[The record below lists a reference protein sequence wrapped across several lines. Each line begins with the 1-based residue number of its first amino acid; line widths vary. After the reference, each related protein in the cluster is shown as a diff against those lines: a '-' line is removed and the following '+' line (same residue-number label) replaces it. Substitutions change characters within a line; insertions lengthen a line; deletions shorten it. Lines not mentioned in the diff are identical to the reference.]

1 MSAIIAEQI
10 RAGRELLGWSQEALA
25 VAVNKRRA
33 TIAGFESGK
42 RKPYARTV
50 RQICV
55 ALEAAGVEFTHGG
68 QPGVRMAQSNILM
81 TATEFQTGIRDVKES
96 CLLRRIP
103 GLRIE
108 TVAASFARLTI
119 DGREIGRASL
129 SLASGLAYFRPV
141 PDFGGVVSKGGG
153 TQVLLNWIRQ
163 AIILAGVEF
172 VA

>member
-1 MSAIIAEQI
+1 MVARVSRGRREQ
-10 RAGRELLGWSQEALA
+10 S
-25 VAVNKRRA
+25 RA
-33 TIAGFESGK
+33 TIADFESGK

-55 ALEAAGVEFTHGG
+55 ALEAAGVEFANGG

-81 TATEFQTGIRDVKES
+81 IATEFRTGIQDVKES
-96 CLLRRIP
+96 CLLRRMP
-103 GLRIE
+103 GLSIE
-108 TVAASFARLTI
+108 TVAASFARLII
-119 DGREIGRASL
+119 DGREIGRA

-141 PDFGGVVSKGGG
+141 PDIGGVIPKGGG
-153 TQVLLNWIRQ
+153 AQVVLNWVRQ

>member
-1 MSAIIAEQI
+1 MSAIIGGQI

-25 VAVNKRRA
+25 VAVNICRA
-33 TIAGFESGK
+33 TIADFESGK
-42 RKPYARTV
+42 REPYARTV

-55 ALEAAGVEFTHGG
+55 ALEAAGVEFTNGG
-68 QPGVRMAQSNILM
+68 QPGVRMAQSNIVM
-81 TATEFQTGIRDVKES
+81 TATEFQTGIQDVKES
-96 CLLRRIP
+96 CLLRRMP
-103 GLRIE
+103 GLSIE

-141 PDFGGVVSKGGG
+141 PDFGGVVPKGGG
-153 TQVLLNWIRQ
+153 TQVVLNWVRQ